1 MCYSPEVALSFL
13 PYETSVLGKLTTY
26 QAEMERERRTET
38 EGETRTD
45 RQTPKNLF
53 LKLLTVVLSEWKR
66 EGRDYHRSHSLF
78 TF

>member
-38 EGETRTD
+38 EGD
-45 RQTPKNLF
+45 RD
-53 LKLLTVVLSEWKR
+53 R
-66 EGRDYHRSHSLF
+66 EIGHREDKKKIIILHPNMQMESHHFYHV
-78 TF
+78 